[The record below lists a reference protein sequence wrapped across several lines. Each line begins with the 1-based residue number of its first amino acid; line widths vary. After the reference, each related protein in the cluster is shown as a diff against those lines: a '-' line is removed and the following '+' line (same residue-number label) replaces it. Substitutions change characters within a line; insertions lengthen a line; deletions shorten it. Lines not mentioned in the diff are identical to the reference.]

1 VSNIDHTGREVG
13 CVGPLAITAGRNE
26 LLDHDPNCKAGGDA
40 LDQALKI
47 AEGFADPYRPR
58 VRPPTR
64 RCDTARLGRRQEIA
78 AMMPSKVTE
87 TS

>member
-47 AEGFADPYRPR
+47 AEGFADPLSSPR
-58 VRPPTR
+58 SPA
-64 RCDTARLGRRQEIA
+64 DAE
-78 AMMPSKVTE
+78 M
-87 TS
+87 